1 MAIHL
6 TVNAIPVAQSR
17 PRFTRQGKFVKTYDP
32 PKSKA
37 YKKLVRQEVLKQY
50 HDEPIAKGNPLI
62 LQVTFYRS
70 IQKSLSKAEH
80 ERRLKGD
87 ILPFIKPD
95 IDNYFK
101 AVTDALTGVIWADD
115 NQITDVKMSKRYS
128 DNPRTEILVWKIEE
142 GAKK

>member
-1 MAIHL
+1 MIKIVIPL
-6 TVNAIPVAQSR
+6 EPVAQSR
-17 PRFTRQGKFVKTYDP
+17 PRFARRGKFVTTYDP
-32 PKSKA
+32 PKSMT
-37 YKKLVRQEVLKQY
+37 YKKQVRMIAHQQY
-50 HDEPIAKGNPLI
+50 RDEPIAKGNPLI

-87 ILPFIKPD
+87 ILPFVKPD

-128 DNPRTEILVWKIEE
+128 DSPRTEIIIWRVEE
-142 GAKK
+142 GVKG

>member
-1 MAIHL
+1 MIKIVIPL
-6 TVNAIPVAQSR
+6 QPVAQSR
-17 PRFTRQGKFVKTYDP
+17 PRFARRGKFVTTYDP

-80 ERRLKGD
+80 ERRLRGD
-87 ILPFIKPD
+87 ILPFVKPD

-128 DNPRTEILVWKIEE
+128 DSPRTEIVIWRAKE
-142 GAKK
+142 GEKG

>member
-1 MAIHL
+1 MIKIVIPL
-6 TVNAIPVAQSR
+6 EPVAQGR
-17 PRFTRQGKFVKTYDP
+17 PRFSSRGKFVTTYDP
-32 PKSKA
+32 PKSMT
-37 YKKLVRQEVLKQY
+37 YKKQVRMIAQQQY

-87 ILPFIKPD
+87 ILPFVKPD

-128 DNPRTEILVWKIEE
+128 DSPRTEIIIWRVEE
-142 GAKK
+142 GVKE

>member
-1 MAIHL
+1 MIKIIIPL
-6 TVNAIPVAQSR
+6 EPVAQSR

-37 YKKLVRQEVLKQY
+37 YKKQVMMIAQQQY

-80 ERRLKGD
+80 ERRLRGD
-87 ILPFIKPD
+87 ILPFVKPD

-128 DNPRTEILVWKIEE
+128 DNPRTEIIIWRVEE
-142 GAKK
+142 GVKG

>member
-1 MAIHL
+1 MIKIIIPL
-6 TVNAIPVAQSR
+6 EPVAQSR
-17 PRFTRQGKFVKTYDP
+17 PRFSNRGKFVKAYDP

-37 YKKLVRQEVLKQY
+37 YKKQVRMIAQQQY

-62 LQVTFYRS
+62 LEVTFYRS

-87 ILPFIKPD
+87 ILPFVKPD

-142 GAKK
+142 GVNK